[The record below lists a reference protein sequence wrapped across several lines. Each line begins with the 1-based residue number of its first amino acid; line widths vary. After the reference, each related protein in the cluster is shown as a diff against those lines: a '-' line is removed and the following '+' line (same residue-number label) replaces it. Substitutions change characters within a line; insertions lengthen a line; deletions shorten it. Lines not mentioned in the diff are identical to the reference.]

1 MDKWSDHEK
10 KDKFVGS
17 LAMTMTDESFV
28 LYCKLNEGYYNNFF
42 GDRQNWF
49 LEAVSPSASQLRS
62 L

>member
-1 MDKWSDHEK
+1 MKN